1 MIHGF
6 LRAAAASPE
15 CTVADSGANTAE
27 IVKLIQEAAEKG
39 CELAVFP
46 ELCDTGQR

>member
-27 IVKLIQEAAEKG
+27 IVKLIQEAADKRTSPYSK
-39 CELAVFP
+39 VVYDKP
-46 ELCDTGQR
+46 